1 MEFLERGTVNFL
13 KMVMWMSLSNLGRYS
28 LSSSTSLFNNDNNY
42 QCQVQIE
49 NCYDLYILFDI
60 NTYSHY

>member
-28 LSSSTSLFNNDNNY
+28 LSSSTSSFNNDNNS
-42 QCQVQIE
+42 QCQVE
-49 NCYDLYILFDI
+49 NNNCFKVNMLSDI